1 MHTTFVII
9 PGLVLLGLCLG
20 VAHVLGGAGRSAAE
34 EIPFLLLVFAI
45 PAAAAFVVWWKL
57 AHPPKGGSTQE
68 PWMRVKHEEVSAFRG
83 RISLSVLA

>member
-9 PGLVLLGLCLG
+9 AGLALLGLCLG
-20 VAHVLGGAGRSAAE
+20 VAHVLDGAAGVVHGTSAFLALWSVASGINIYVGLRGGRSAAE

-57 AHPPKGGSTQE
+57 AHG
-68 PWMRVKHEEVSAFRG
+68 W
-83 RISLSVLA
+83 